1 MQWLLALETADDPI
15 PACRLLNIF
24 RRKSVKIGTLTLASE
39 PGGYSLLAL
48 VETAEAEVEH
58 LFNFLRRTEGVRHVT
73 CYRHEPSSN
82 ASLVFMDAG
91 ADASRAARLLAA
103 FPGSKLV
110 FANQGKLLLEVPASA
125 AAEESA
131 IAEAGGIPFSQVM
144 TTRDT
149 PSPELVPAESP

>member
-1 MQWLLALETADDPI
+1 MQWLLALETEDDPI

-24 RRKSVKIGTLTLASE
+24 RRKSVKIGTLTLASQA
-39 PGGYSLLAL
+39 GGYSLLAL

-58 LFNFLRRTEGVRHVT
+58 LFNFLRRTEGVREVT
-73 CYRHEPSSN
+73 CYRHTPSAN
-82 ASLVFMDAG
+82 ASFVFMDAG

-103 FPGSKLV
+103 FPGSELV

-125 AAEESA
+125 ATEESA
-131 IAEAGGIPFSQVM
+131 IAEAGGIPFSQIM

-149 PSPELVPAESP
+149 PSPELVQAPGS